1 MTNRI
6 YAPRVQ
12 GVLNSRA
19 AERRKMFRNYKE
31 LNGWDKS
38 EKTFFKMD
46 CFFIGRLQRQDFL

>member
-12 GVLNSRA
+12 GVLNSRVIG
-19 AERRKMFRNYKE
+19 KMLRNYKE

-38 EKTFFKMD
+38 GKTFFKMD
-46 CFFIGRLQRQDFL
+46 CFIGRLQRQDFL